1 MKKWGA
7 AEELSSA
14 AFCIFSLSFENRP
27 TNKNNNDI
35 AMIKPLISFDYLLS
49 PAWIEFC
56 AGLFLLEECMA
67 ESKKREFS
75 RAIAQKRCLEAID
88 RAILINEGKAE
99 RPFLYTVNE
108 LVVFGSLV
116 SSEKSK
122 VHDVDL
128 FVTWKQKLDFQDDYK
143 AADKAWQDYTRKYAP
158 DSLWNDWY
166 KVQSFPQ
173 TDAMRYLRGRGSGL
187 ISLHGELDRIYVDG
201 GVNYTIILD
210 GKVQKVA
217 LDALT
222 RRFETA

>member
-27 TNKNNNDI
+27 TNINNNDI
-35 AMIKPLISFDYLLS
+35 AMIKPLHIIRLSFEPRVDVILRE
-49 PAWIEFC
+49 AF
-56 AGLFLLEECMA
+56 LFGGTMA
-67 ESKKREFS
+67 ESKKREFN
-75 RAIAQKRCLEAID
+75 RAIAQKRCLEAVD

-116 SSEKSK
+116 NSDRPK

-128 FVTWKQKLDFQDDYK
+128 FVTWKQKLNFQDDYK

-173 TDAMRYLRGRGSGL
+173 TDVQRYLRGRGSGL
-187 ISLHGELDRIYVDG
+187 ISLHGEFDRFAIDG
-201 GVNYTIILD
+201 GENYAVILD
-210 GKVQKVA
+210 GKVQEDA
-217 LDALT
+217 LDALK
-222 RRFETA
+222 RKFGVM

>member
-35 AMIKPLISFDYLLS
+35 AMIKPLHIIRLSFETRVDVILRE
-49 PAWIEFC
+49 AF
-56 AGLFLLEECMA
+56 LFGGTMA
-67 ESKKREFS
+67 ESKKREFN
-75 RAIAQKRCLEAID
+75 RAIAQKRCLEAVD

-116 SSEKSK
+116 NSDRPK

-128 FVTWKQKLDFQDDYK
+128 FVTWKQKLNFQDDYK

-173 TDAMRYLRGRGSGL
+173 TDVQRYLRGRGSGL
-187 ISLHGELDRIYVDG
+187 ISLHGKLDRFAIDG
-201 GVNYTIILD
+201 GENYAVILD
-210 GKVQKVA
+210 GKVQEDA
-217 LDALT
+217 LDALK
-222 RRFETA
+222 RKFGVM

>member
-1 MKKWGA
+1 M
-7 AEELSSA
+7 SSA
-14 AFCIFSLSFENRP
+14 AFCIFSLSFGNKP
-27 TNKNNNDI
+27 TSKNNNDI
-35 AMIKPLISFDYLLS
+35 AMIKPLHIIRLSFEPRVDVILRE
-49 PAWIEFC
+49 AF
-56 AGLFLLEECMA
+56 LFGGTMA

-75 RAIAQKRCLEAID
+75 RAIAQKRCLEAVD

-116 SSEKSK
+116 NSDRPK

-128 FVTWKQKLDFQDDYK
+128 FVTWKQKLNFQDDYK

-173 TDAMRYLRGRGSGL
+173 TDVQRYLRGRGSGL
-187 ISLHGELDRIYVDG
+187 ISLHGELDRFVIDG
-201 GVNYTIILD
+201 GENYAVILN
-210 GKVQKVA
+210 GKVQEDA
-217 LDALT
+217 LDALK
-222 RRFETA
+222 RKFGVM

>member
-1 MKKWGA
+1 MNKWGA

-35 AMIKPLISFDYLLS
+35 AMIKLLHIIRLSFEPRVDVILRE
-49 PAWIEFC
+49 AF
-56 AGLFLLEECMA
+56 LFGGTTA
-67 ESKKREFS
+67 ESKKREFN
-75 RAIAQKRCLEAID
+75 RAIAQKRCLEAVD

-116 SSEKSK
+116 NSDRPK

-128 FVTWKQKLDFQDDYK
+128 FVTWKQKLNFQDDYK

-173 TDAMRYLRGRGSGL
+173 TDVQRYLRGRGSGL
-187 ISLHGELDRIYVDG
+187 ISLHGELDRFVIDG
-201 GVNYTIILD
+201 GENYAVILN
-210 GKVQKVA
+210 GKVQEDA
-217 LDALT
+217 LDALK
-222 RRFETA
+222 RKFGVM

>member
-1 MKKWGA
+1 
-7 AEELSSA
+7 
-14 AFCIFSLSFENRP
+14 
-27 TNKNNNDI
+27 
-35 AMIKPLISFDYLLS
+35 
-49 PAWIEFC
+49 
-56 AGLFLLEECMA
+56 MA

-143 AADKAWQDYTRKYAP
+143 ARTR
-158 DSLWNDWY
+158 L
-166 KVQSFPQ
+166 
-173 TDAMRYLRGRGSGL
+173 GRTTP
-187 ISLHGELDRIYVDG
+187 E
-201 GVNYTIILD
+201 N
-210 GKVQKVA
+210 
-217 LDALT
+217 T
-222 RRFETA
+222 RRILSGTTGIRFSLSHRLMR

>member
-27 TNKNNNDI
+27 TSKNNNDI
-35 AMIKPLISFDYLLS
+35 AMIKPLRIIRLSFEPRVDVILRE
-49 PAWIEFC
+49 AF
-56 AGLFLLEECMA
+56 LFGGTMA
-67 ESKKREFS
+67 ESKKREFN

-108 LVVFGSLV
+108 LIVFGSLV
-116 SSEKSK
+116 NSDRPK

-128 FVTWKQKLDFQDDYK
+128 FVTWKQKLNFQDDYK

-173 TDAMRYLRGRGSGL
+173 TDVQRYLRGRGSGL
-187 ISLHGELDRIYVDG
+187 ISLHGELDRFAIDG
-201 GVNYTIILD
+201 GENYAVILD
-210 GKVQKVA
+210 GKVQEDA
-217 LDALT
+217 LDTLK
-222 RRFETA
+222 RKFGTA

>member
-35 AMIKPLISFDYLLS
+35 AMIKPLHIIRLSFEPRVDVILRE
-49 PAWIEFC
+49 AF
-56 AGLFLLEECMA
+56 LFGGTMA
-67 ESKKREFS
+67 ESKKREFN
-75 RAIAQKRCLEAID
+75 RAIAQKRCLEAVD

-116 SSEKSK
+116 NSDRPK

-128 FVTWKQKLDFQDDYK
+128 FVTWKQKLNFQDDYK

-158 DSLWNDWY
+158 DSLRNDWY

-173 TDAMRYLRGRGSGL
+173 TDVQRYLRGRGSGL
-187 ISLHGELDRIYVDG
+187 ISLHGELDRFAIDG
-201 GVNYTIILD
+201 GENYAVILD
-210 GKVQKVA
+210 GKVQEDA
-217 LDALT
+217 LDALK
-222 RRFETA
+222 RKFGVM

>member
-1 MKKWGA
+1 M
-7 AEELSSA
+7 SSA

-27 TNKNNNDI
+27 TNINNNDI
-35 AMIKPLISFDYLLS
+35 AMIKPLHIIRLYFEPRVDVILRE
-49 PAWIEFC
+49 AF
-56 AGLFLLEECMA
+56 LFGGTMA
-67 ESKKREFS
+67 ESKKREFN
-75 RAIAQKRCLEAID
+75 RAIAQKRCLEAVD

-116 SSEKSK
+116 NSDRPK

-128 FVTWKQKLDFQDDYK
+128 FVTWKQKLNFQDDYK

-173 TDAMRYLRGRGSGL
+173 TDVQRYLRGRGSGL
-187 ISLHGELDRIYVDG
+187 ISLHGELDRFAIDG
-201 GVNYTIILD
+201 GENYAVILD
-210 GKVQKVA
+210 GKVQEDA
-217 LDALT
+217 LDALK
-222 RRFETA
+222 RKFGVM

>member
-27 TNKNNNDI
+27 TNINNNDI
-35 AMIKPLISFDYLLS
+35 AMIKPLHIIRLSFEPRVDVILRE
-49 PAWIEFC
+49 AF
-56 AGLFLLEECMA
+56 LFGGTMA
-67 ESKKREFS
+67 ESKKREFN
-75 RAIAQKRCLEAID
+75 RAIAQKRCLEAVD

-116 SSEKSK
+116 NSDRPK

-128 FVTWKQKLDFQDDYK
+128 FVTWKQKLNFQDDYK

-173 TDAMRYLRGRGSGL
+173 TDVMRYLRGRGSGL
-187 ISLHGELDRIYVDG
+187 ISLHGGLDRFAIDG
-201 GVNYTIILD
+201 GENYAVILD
-210 GKVQKVA
+210 GKVQEDA
-217 LDALT
+217 LDALK
-222 RRFETA
+222 RKFGVM

>member
-1 MKKWGA
+1 
-7 AEELSSA
+7 
-14 AFCIFSLSFENRP
+14 
-27 TNKNNNDI
+27 
-35 AMIKPLISFDYLLS
+35 
-49 PAWIEFC
+49 
-56 AGLFLLEECMA
+56 MA

-116 SSEKSK
+116 SSKKSK

-173 TDAMRYLRGRGSGL
+173 TDVMRYLRGRGSGL
-187 ISLHGELDRIYVDG
+187 ISLHGELDRIYG
-201 GVNYTIILD
+201 WRCKLHSYSGRQSTKSRSGCI
-210 GKVQKVA
+210 
-217 LDALT
+217 DAQVRNRVRGEKCKLH
-222 RRFETA
+222 

>member
-1 MKKWGA
+1 
-7 AEELSSA
+7 
-14 AFCIFSLSFENRP
+14 
-27 TNKNNNDI
+27 
-35 AMIKPLISFDYLLS
+35 
-49 PAWIEFC
+49 
-56 AGLFLLEECMA
+56 MA
-67 ESKKREFS
+67 ESKKREFN

-116 SSEKSK
+116 NSDRPK

-128 FVTWKQKLDFQDDYK
+128 FVTWKQKLNFQDDYK

-173 TDAMRYLRGRGSGL
+173 TDVQRYLRGRGSGL
-187 ISLHGELDRIYVDG
+187 ISLHGELDRFAIDG
-201 GVNYTIILD
+201 SENYAVILD
-210 GKVQKVA
+210 GKVQEDA
-217 LDALT
+217 LDALK
-222 RRFETA
+222 RKFGTA

>member
-1 MKKWGA
+1 M
-7 AEELSSA
+7 SSA

-35 AMIKPLISFDYLLS
+35 AMIKPLHIIRLSFETRVDVILRE
-49 PAWIEFC
+49 AF
-56 AGLFLLEECMA
+56 LFGGTMA
-67 ESKKREFS
+67 ESKKREFN
-75 RAIAQKRCLEAID
+75 RAIAQKRCLEAVD

-116 SSEKSK
+116 NSDRPK

-128 FVTWKQKLDFQDDYK
+128 FVTWKQKLNFQDDYK

-173 TDAMRYLRGRGSGL
+173 TDVQRYLRGRGSGL
-187 ISLHGELDRIYVDG
+187 ISLHGKLDRFAIDG
-201 GVNYTIILD
+201 GENYAVILD
-210 GKVQKVA
+210 GKVQEDA
-217 LDALT
+217 LDALK
-222 RRFETA
+222 RKFGVM

>member
-1 MKKWGA
+1 
-7 AEELSSA
+7 
-14 AFCIFSLSFENRP
+14 
-27 TNKNNNDI
+27 
-35 AMIKPLISFDYLLS
+35 
-49 PAWIEFC
+49 
-56 AGLFLLEECMA
+56 MA

-158 DSLWNDWY
+158 DSLWNDYFIAWGTRPDICRWRC
-166 KVQSFPQ
+166 KLHSHSGRQS
-173 TDAMRYLRGRGSGL
+173 TKSRSGCIDAQVRNRVRGEKCK
-187 ISLHGELDRIYVDG
+187 LH
-201 GVNYTIILD
+201 
-210 GKVQKVA
+210 
-217 LDALT
+217 
-222 RRFETA
+222 

>member
-1 MKKWGA
+1 
-7 AEELSSA
+7 
-14 AFCIFSLSFENRP
+14 
-27 TNKNNNDI
+27 
-35 AMIKPLISFDYLLS
+35 
-49 PAWIEFC
+49 
-56 AGLFLLEECMA
+56 MA

-173 TDAMRYLRGRGSGL
+173 TDVMRYLRGRSSGL

-201 GVNYTIILD
+201 GVNYTVIRD